1 MSSSSTL
8 TCTKL
13 TAWTLAAVFLQILG
27 LSLFVFGFFPVK
39 PTLSGVS
46 GPESYQAPK
55 CDSKQDHLERNMLPP
70 DQLRSLYKEISKI
83 PSSFDR
89 LILMVVDGL
98 PAEFVLGKDDQPPPK
113 AMMEAMPYT
122 QSLLSNGTAIG
133 YHAKAAPPT
142 VTMPRL
148 KAMVS
153 GAIGGFLDVA
163 FNFNTQA
170 LLDDNLLGQFY
181 SIGWKMVIHGD
192 ETWIKLFPSV
202 FMRHDGVSSFFVKDT
217 VEVDHNVSRHIEAEL
232 MDNDWDLLI
241 LHYLGLDH
249 VGHIGGRSSV
259 LMTPKLKEMD
269 EVIQRIHLGISD
281 NHHGQTLLMVV
292 SDHGMTDSGNHGGS
306 SYEETDSVALFI
318 GLGSKAPDYASATC
332 NAVFQVDLAPTLA
345 LLFGVPIPKNN
356 VGIVIAETIDSL
368 TEDHQLRALE
378 LNSWQLLRLLRAQL
392 PGLLCGLPSCN
403 EFNYSQNLGIS
414 EFKGNLEEILYC
426 LFVKAA
432 SLHDYWRSMK
442 GQSVRSHSSNE
453 FNDTVAAY
461 NKFLRTSSDWLSR
474 TASNKPLGLL
484 AFGVSTMFI
493 SSVMFLSIQFWLNKE
508 VRNRQRQYLPDS
520 DKSGYNWHLDDSFV
534 LLVILFLVFSMGSS
548 SMVEEEQYTLHYMT
562 CTLFLILLRKSC
574 QFLHGRQSPS
584 LFNSNKGQRF
594 NYFRTFSIVLV
605 LIFGRILRGWHQG
618 GVNWIHF
625 PDISKWLEKAGP
637 HMIKS
642 LQMVSGLLVII
653 LSFFALYISR
663 LKRMFILVVQ
673 ISLLVSGILVL
684 LHIMRYQEQTF
695 SASSDSSNVVV
706 QTIYTLL
713 IMTVMVVVLGSPW
726 VMPVLSGTTYSA
738 AEASSVTSFFVDH
751 DTRGPFLGLRASLYL
766 VGWTYAVCW
775 CLLQLLLQKPTNA
788 MPTLLLLLQV
798 LASMFYFSTGNQH
811 HKQWVEVAA
820 LYFLGLAGHF
830 SLGNTNTLATID
842 VAGAFIGI
850 SSHSTLFSGI
860 LMFIITYASPLL
872 CHLSLTMYIS
882 MKGTD
887 YKLASQDAHFGHILQ
902 MMIGIPCLVPLS
914 LNSVILTT
922 FTVILLIMRNH
933 LFVWSVFSPKYMYVC
948 AATVCVY
955 IGLSIVAATVTYTC
969 VVFLV
974 RKNMLSSVGNSS
986 IQTGVTNN

>member
-1 MSSSSTL
+1 MSSSSSSSSL

-13 TAWTLAAVFLQILG
+13 TAWTLTAVFLQILG
-27 LSLFVFGFFPVK
+27 LSLFVFGFFPIK

-46 GPESYQAPK
+46 GPESYQPPK
-55 CDSKQDHLERNMLPP
+55 CDSRQDHIHKTMLPS
-70 DQLRSLYKEISKI
+70 DQLRSLYKEISRI

-98 PAEFVLGKDDQPPPK
+98 PAEFVLGKDDQPPLK
-113 AMMEAMPYT
+113 ARMEAMPYT
-122 QSLLSNGTAIG
+122 QSLLSDGTAIG

-170 LLDDNLLGQFY
+170 LLDDNLLGQLN

-192 ETWIKLFPSV
+192 ETWIKLFPGM
-202 FMRHDGVSSFFVKDT
+202 FTRHDGVSSFFVKDT

-232 MDNDWDLLI
+232 MDSNWDLLI

-249 VGHIGGRSSV
+249 VGHIGGRNSV

-269 EVIQRIHLGISD
+269 EVIKRIHLTISD
-281 NHHGQTLLMVV
+281 DHHGQTLLVVV

-306 SYEETDSVALFI
+306 SYEETDSLALFI
-318 GLGSKAPDYASATC
+318 GLGYKAPDYASATC
-332 NAVFQVDLAPTLA
+332 NAVFQVDIAATLA

-356 VGIVIAETIDSL
+356 VGVVIAETFNSL

-392 PGLLCGLPSCN
+392 PGLLCGASSCN
-403 EFNYSQNLGIS
+403 EFNYARNLDIS
-414 EFKGNLEEILYC
+414 EFKGSVEEYLYC
-426 LFVKAA
+426 IFLKAA

-442 GQSVRSHSSNE
+442 GQSVRSNSSND
-453 FNDTVAAY
+453 FHDTVAAY
-461 NKFLRTSSDWLSR
+461 NKFLRTSSEWLSR
-474 TASNKPLGLL
+474 TATNKPLGLL
-484 AFGVSTMFI
+484 AFGVATMLI

-508 VRNRQRQYLPDS
+508 VHIRQRQYLPVS
-520 DKSGYNWHLDDSFV
+520 DKYSYNWHLDDSFV
-534 LLVILFLVFSMGSS
+534 LLMILFLVFSMGSS

-562 CTLFLILLRKSC
+562 CTFFLIFLRKSC
-574 QFLHGRQSPS
+574 QSLHGKQSPI
-584 LFNSNKGQRF
+584 LFNSNKGRQF

-618 GVNWIHF
+618 GVNWVHF

-637 HMIKS
+637 HTTKS

-653 LSFFALYISR
+653 LSFFSLYMLRI
-663 LKRMFILVVQ
+663 KRMFLLVVQ

-684 LHIMRYQEQTF
+684 LHIMSYQEQTLTG
-695 SASSDSSNVVV
+695 SSNSSNLVA

-713 IMTVMVVVLGSPW
+713 IITVMVVVLGSPW
-726 VMPVLSGTTYSA
+726 VMPVSSSTTYSS
-738 AEASSVTSFFVDH
+738 AEGPSVTSFLVDQ
-751 DTRGPFLGLRASLYL
+751 DTWCPFLGLRASLYL
-766 VGWTYAVCW
+766 IGWTYAVCW

-798 LASMFYFSTGNQH
+798 LASMFYFSIGNPR

-872 CHLSLTMYIS
+872 CLLSLTIYIS
-882 MKGTD
+882 MKD
-887 YKLASQDAHFGHILQ
+887 MNYLLASQNALFGHILQ
-902 MMIGIPCLVPLS
+902 MMIGIPCVVPLS
-914 LNSVILTT
+914 LNSVILTA
-922 FTVILLIMRNH
+922 FTIILLLMRNH
-933 LFVWSVFSPKYMYVC
+933 LFVWSVFSPKYLYVC
-948 AATVCVY
+948 AATVSVY

-969 VVFLV
+969 VVFLF
-974 RKNMLSSVGNSS
+974 RQNMLNSTGNSS
-986 IQTGVTNN
+986 IIRT